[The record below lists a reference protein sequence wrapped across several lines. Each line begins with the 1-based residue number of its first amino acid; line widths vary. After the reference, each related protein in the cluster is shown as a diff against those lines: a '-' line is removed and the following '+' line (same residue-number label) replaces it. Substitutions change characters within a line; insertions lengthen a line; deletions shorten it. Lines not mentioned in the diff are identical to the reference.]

1 MYRNAFLSGLLTLFL
16 AGCATP
22 PDETTGLPEEL
33 PRSNLTQYS
42 EMLSCL
48 GGLIEAA
55 NGPEIDILVSGL
67 RDGTRPPTAIEPGF
81 LTYGGEFMARTS
93 LSHLAPR
100 VGVIAPTAIDPKRAT
115 IALLG
120 EFTELDRVSPSS
132 GWAGSLRIAGLELEL
147 DIDRTWDIM
156 ALDLELTLPN
166 GRQVPG
172 LATSLAAVIDT
183 RTSDGHILI
192 ANEDGKFAASG
203 AGKFKSV
210 GRRHSTQ
217 RLLIEMGIF
226 TLLSRFFEI
235 DPAPC
240 LGKLETSVEGTRVAI
255 KAYGDLSDEERV
267 MAIQRALKQRGYEVP
282 LTGQLDR
289 HTHLAISR
297 FQLSNGE
304 PPTGQVSA
312 SLYARLHK
320 TSLPLETAEPHAQAL
335 VLGRVCKV

>member
-1 MYRNAFLSGLLTLFL
+1 
-16 AGCATP
+16 
-22 PDETTGLPEEL
+22 
-33 PRSNLTQYS
+33 
-42 EMLSCL
+42 
-48 GGLIEAA
+48 
-55 NGPEIDILVSGL
+55 
-67 RDGTRPPTAIEPGF
+67 
-81 LTYGGEFMARTS
+81 MARTS

-226 TLLSRFFEI
+226 TCSPVFSRSI
-235 DPAPC
+235 
-240 LGKLETSVEGTRVAI
+240 
-255 KAYGDLSDEERV
+255 
-267 MAIQRALKQRGYEVP
+267 P
-282 LTGQLDR
+282 LR
-289 HTHLAISR
+289 
-297 FQLSNGE
+297 
-304 PPTGQVSA
+304 VSA
-312 SLYARLHK
+312 SLKPASRARA
-320 TSLPLETAEPHAQAL
+320 LPSKRMETCQMRNASWRFNEP
-335 VLGRVCKV
+335 